1 MTRMSI
7 KIAASVFALGVATIG
22 CTPQG
27 AGIESVSSMT
37 EARAAKAAAK
47 AADKAEKALAKGQV
61 EKAVGEAEI
70 AVAARPDH
78 AAYRALLG
86 RVYLAAGRFASAEAA
101 LRDTLTLD
109 AADGRTALSLALAET
124 AQGDWA
130 GARETLKAHQAI
142 IAPTDRGLAFALAGD
157 PVLAVDILTNAA
169 RAPDA
174 DAKTRQNLALSLA
187 LAGRWNE
194 AKIVASQDVAPQDVD
209 KRIMQWAS
217 FSQPKDAADQVAS
230 LLGVTPAYDPGQ
242 PTRLA
247 LVQSAPVAL
256 AAVTPAV
263 PEPVAAEPVA
273 EQAVM
278 AETFVDA
285 PVAAEPVVEIAAVE
299 AAVVEVAAVEV
310 APETVAAVEAAQPIV
325 EQAVAMA
332 NAAGIVFLPHAE
344 VVQAVPA
351 FTAAPV
357 VRAERSPVRT
367 AAVKPDVPKAH
378 MPAQNGGRYVV
389 QIGAYDSAAVAED
402 GWNNMVRRHNVLTRY
417 IPSSMTIAD
426 GENAG
431 LVRVSVA
438 GFASERDALKICGKL
453 KASGGA
459 CFVRMA
465 AADSPVRWASIQR
478 RLASR

>member
-27 AGIESVSSMT
+27 AGIESASNMSV
-37 EARAAKAAAK
+37 ERASKAAAK
-47 AADKAEKALAKGQV
+47 AAERAEKALVKGQA
-61 EKAVGEAEI
+61 EKAVAEAEI

-78 AAYRALLG
+78 APYRALLG

-109 AADGRTALSLALAET
+109 PADGRTALSLALAET

-130 GARETLKAHQAI
+130 GARATLKAHQAI

-169 RAPDA
+169 RAPNA

-256 AAVTPAV
+256 AAV
-263 PEPVAAEPVA
+263 EPVVAAPVA
-273 EQAVM
+273 EEAVM

-285 PVAAEPVVEIAAVE
+285 PVAAEPVVE
-299 AAVVEVAAVEV
+299 
-310 APETVAAVEAAQPIV
+310 VAAVEAAQPIV

-332 NAAGIVFLPHAE
+332 NAAGVMFLPRAE

-357 VRAERSPVRT
+357 IRPERAPVRT
-367 AAVKPDVPKAH
+367 AAAKAYL
-378 MPAQNGGRYVV
+378 PAQNGGRYVV

-402 GWNNMVRRHNVLTRY
+402 GWSHMVRRHKVLASY
-417 IPSSMTIAD
+417 MPSSMTIAD

-438 GFASERDALKICGKL
+438 GFASERDALKICGRL
-453 KASGGA
+453 KASGGS

-465 AADSPVRWASIQR
+465 ASDSPVRWANVQR

>member
-1 MTRMSI
+1 MNRVSI

-27 AGIESVSSMT
+27 AGIESASSMSA
-37 EARAAKAAAK
+37 ERATKAGAKSAE
-47 AADKAEKALAKGQV
+47 KAEKALAKGQA

-78 AAYRALLG
+78 PPYRALLG
-86 RVYLAAGRFASAEAA
+86 RTYLAAGRFASAEAA

-130 GARETLKAHQAI
+130 GARETLKAHQTI

-169 RAPDA
+169 RAPNA
-174 DAKTRQNLALSLA
+174 DAKTRQNLALALA

-256 AAVTPAV
+256 AAVAPVVAPPV
-263 PEPVAAEPVA
+263 VEEP
-273 EQAVM
+273 VM

-285 PVAAEPVVEIAAVE
+285 PAAAET
-299 AAVVEVAAVEV
+299 VVEVAAVEA

-332 NAAGIVFLPHAE
+332 NAAGIVFLPRAE

-351 FTAAPV
+351 FIAAPV
-357 VRAERSPVRT
+357 IRAERSPART
-367 AAVKPDVPKAH
+367 ATAKTDVSRAYV
-378 MPAQNGGRYVV
+378 PAQNGGRYVV
-389 QIGAYDSAAVAED
+389 QLGAYDSVAVAEN
-402 GWNNMVRRHNVLTRY
+402 GWNNMIRRHKVLASY
-417 IPSSMTIAD
+417 MPSSMTIAD
-426 GENAG
+426 GEDAG

-438 GFASERDALKICGKL
+438 GFASERDALKICGRL
-453 KASGGA
+453 KANGGA
-459 CFVRMA
+459 CFVRIA
-465 AADSPVRWASIQR
+465 AADSPVRWVSVQR

>member
-7 KIAASVFALGVATIG
+7 KIAASVFALGIATIG
-22 CTPQG
+22 CTPEG
-27 AGIESVSSMT
+27 AGIESASSMS

-47 AADKAEKALAKGQV
+47 AAEKAEKALAKGQV
-61 EKAVGEAEI
+61 EKAAGEAEI

-86 RVYLAAGRFASAEAA
+86 RAYLAAGRFASAEAA

-169 RAPDA
+169 RAPNA
-174 DAKTRQNLALSLA
+174 DAKTRQNLALALA

-256 AAVTPAV
+256 AAV
-263 PEPVAAEPVA
+263 EPVVAAAEPVV
-273 EQAVM
+273 EEPVI

-285 PVAAEPVVEIAAVE
+285 PVAAEPVVEVAAVE
-299 AAVVEVAAVEV
+299 AT
-310 APETVAAVEAAQPIV
+310 PETVAAVEAAEPIV

-332 NAAGIVFLPHAE
+332 NAAGIVFLPRAE

-351 FTAAPV
+351 FTAAAPV
-357 VRAERSPVRT
+357 VRAEPSADRSPVR
-367 AAVKPDVPKAH
+367 AAAAKAYV
-378 MPAQNGGRYVV
+378 PAQNGGRYVV

-402 GWNNMVRRHNVLTRY
+402 SWSNMVRRHKVLAGY
-417 IPSSMTIAD
+417 MPSSMTIAD
-426 GENAG
+426 GDNAG
-431 LVRVSVA
+431 LVRVSLA
-438 GFASERDALKICGKL
+438 GFASERDALKICGRL
-453 KASGGA
+453 KANGA
-459 CFVRMA
+459 SCFVRMA
-465 AADSPVRWASIQR
+465 ATDSPVRWASVQR